1 MAIKKALACTFAALA
16 LTGGVAGTAS
26 ASDDDTSKFAS
37 GDQQVLSCDTI
48 EVIDIPILSS
58 ANNNIDCSENYKEEK
73 KTEFTYV
80 DESDKVSEA
89 NLFLK
94 KADYR

>member
-16 LTGGVAGTAS
+16 LAGGVAGSAS
-26 ASDDDTSKFAS
+26 AADNDTAKF
-37 GDQQVLSCDTI
+37 DNDEQLLSCDTVEI
-48 EVIDIPILSS
+48 IDIPILSS
-58 ANNNIDCSENYKEEK
+58 ANNNIDCSENVKQEK
-73 KTEFTYV
+73 KSEVTIV

>member
-16 LTGGVAGTAS
+16 LAGGVAGTAS
-26 ASDDDTSKFAS
+26 AADDDASKFS
-37 GDQQVLSCDTI
+37 NDEKLLSCDTI

-58 ANNNIDCSENYKEEK
+58 ANNNIDCSKNVKQEK
-73 KTEFTYV
+73 KSEVTIV

>member
-16 LTGGVAGTAS
+16 LAGGVAGSAS
-26 ASDDDTSKFAS
+26 AAEDDTANFNN
-37 GDQQVLSCDTI
+37 DEQLLSCNVVEI
-48 EVIDIPILSS
+48 INIPILS
-58 ANNNIDCSENYKEEK
+58 ADNNNIDCSDNVKEEK
-73 KTEFTYV
+73 KSEVTIV